1 LILATSLKASRSPSA
16 VRSELAR
23 MRNLRFVTIGF
34 AALLSLSACDDVL
47 NDDEES
53 MHTRMVNLIED
64 SPTVQYK
71 IDTTVVGS
79 ASYQGVTALNTAR
92 PGSHAVSFGAI
103 RPTTLVSSD
112 TTDPIELPGSFTQSY
127 SQDRDYTIV
136 TYGTLADVKTLVID
150 DPSDKGSLEDDFIEI
165 RFLNIAPNVPSMDV
179 LIRAPE
185 GNINT
190 PDRLGTIALGASTSA
205 RSIKLFRR
213 ADVTDTNAALF
224 TDLTIEVR
232 DPATGTLLFKSAE
245 LRISEQTRLLFAV
258 TKNVGPGPSPI
269 QLMGLDGISGIN
281 SEPDDRAAVR
291 IVHVSPDT
299 PPLDIIRAS
308 SLSTPLAENLA
319 FRDRTDYVTV
329 PNGDVDLIAQ
339 PADANSAIFLFL
351 EEFSASPGLSYS
363 AYAVGPLASVD
374 AQVLIDD
381 RRKVPTQAKFRF
393 YNAAPNQIDQDGY
406 DIYLTV
412 PGQTIDFDST
422 DDTNTADDAAQFRRG
437 TGVLFKGVTDS
448 FTYKGGAYQ
457 VRVMDAGTS
466 RVVLD
471 TPVTL
476 VEGTVQTF
484 VLIDS
489 EEGALELMPV
499 DEAL

>member
-1 LILATSLKASRSPSA
+1 
-16 VRSELAR
+16 
-23 MRNLRFVTIGF
+23 MRTFPFVVIGF

-71 IDTTVVGS
+71 IDTTVVGT
-79 ASYQGVTALNTAR
+79 APYQGLTSLSSAR
-92 PGSHAVSFGAI
+92 PGSHSVSFGAT
-103 RPTTLVSSD
+103 RPTSLVSTD
-112 TTDPIELPGSFTQSY
+112 TTEPIELPGSFTQSY
-127 SQDRDYTIV
+127 TQDRDYTIV
-136 TYGTLADVKTLVID
+136 TYGTLADVKTLVIEQ
-150 DPSDKGSLEDDFIEI
+150 PSDKGSLEDDFIEI
-165 RFLNIAPNVPSMDV
+165 SVLNVAPDMPSVDIY
-179 LIRAPE
+179 IRAPE
-185 GNINT
+185 GNVTT
-190 PDRLGTIALGASTSA
+190 PERLGTIAPGVTTSA
-205 RSIKLFRR
+205 RAIKLFRR
-213 ADVTDTNAALF
+213 SDVTDTTAALF

-232 DPATGTLLFKSAE
+232 DPTTGTTLFKSAE

-258 TKNVGPGPSPI
+258 TKNVGPGPSPV
-269 QLMGLDGISGIN
+269 QLIGLDGISGTF
-281 SEPDDRAAVR
+281 SEPSDRASVR

-319 FRDRTDYVTV
+319 FRDRSDYVTV
-329 PNGDVDLIAQ
+329 PNGEVDLIAQ
-339 PADANSAIFLFL
+339 PADANSAVFLFL
-351 EEFSASPGLSYS
+351 EEFSAVAGLSYS

-374 AQVLIDD
+374 AQILTDD

-393 YNAAPNQIDQDGY
+393 YNAAPSQIDQDGF

-412 PGQTIDFDST
+412 PGVVLDFDST
-422 DDTNTADDAAQFRRG
+422 DDNNTSDDAAQFRRA
-437 TGVLFKGVTDS
+437 TGVPFKGVTDS
-448 FTYKGGAYQ
+448 SAYKGGTYQ
-457 VRVMDAGTS
+457 VRVMDTGTS

-471 TPVTL
+471 TQVTL